1 MAQKSEF
8 ASLSDLAL
16 KQGVSHSD
24 LLSEIHDVILYEY
37 KKMYPDGPQTVEVLV
52 DEKTGEVRIM
62 RDKKD
67 ITPEG
72 FAHVAER
79 IAREVVIKK
88 LESEEI
94 GESVLGKEEPKP
106 ELEKSPKKESDLGK
120 WLFSIIFWGYNLLY
134 IFLLFIFVANFL
146 INKDYREDIFNIVKN
161 LGVHRA
167 IFVGIA
173 AIVPLVTIFSAV
185 KLISKK
191 SFDKLGTLFFLFE
204 VPLVVL
210 PLFLSNMFQ
219 NPTPIIWFF
228 LAIFIFSIPV
238 FFLHIL
244 DIQVESKQAL
254 VGVTFLREATLLS
267 VGYAVILFSFA
278 VPLILGG
285 IIRMISDY
293 FLNDVFRIST
303 SYYYPHYFNPF
314 EVLITIFFGGLFIL
328 ILLSLTLGP
337 YILFLSL
344 LKIFL
349 KSREKL
355 SKVIANPKA
364 DKILAGFAAL
374 WFMVFLGLSYQPN
387 ADKYIEKLERL
398 SEVKTFEDKEEIA
411 RQLLPEETKIKR
423 AFDDLKNV
431 RSRYLMAKS
440 DDYIKDTYIE
450 VLNFSDISAELV
462 QQSFVALAYPF
473 VYQGSLDRGQ
483 VALKNFEYLFGR
495 DLYSSSQATGVK
507 NVNLVEREVSV
518 KTNYEG
524 LVATV
529 TVTEEYQNST
539 FQDQEV
545 IYEFSLPSDSTVID
559 LKLGPELEFPGIIAP
574 KGAAAR
580 TYQQEVT
587 RRRDPALL
595 EETGPS
601 QYRLRV
607 FPVPGKNSS
616 VILGKNQKVQF
627 SYVTPITFKGF
638 GLPVYSKE
646 QNIKTGK
653 IRYLVEGQDA
663 SSDGTYL
670 INDSIS
676 ATIQSLCSRKNP
688 ILANTKFANA
698 SVYLIPNIALLNG
711 SDCGKEGIALS
722 KTAKNLRIA
731 LIFDVSYTNK
741 NNKLVGQFKDL
752 IKNNPSLLSENTVE
766 VYKFNDLLSEGK
778 VIKATSEDNLDFDYF
793 GVSDWVKVVHDLDGT
808 YDFAILIT
816 NEDQP
821 PLKQTISIKKDFPV
835 YLVHENMVP
844 PYTTTITGE
853 LFQGGGNIF
862 TDVADALNAG
872 VVGSMTKNYG
882 GNELIMPGPTFSYYS
897 DVSVDQLTGIDW
909 LNINSGVDSL
919 SKIIAKKLVDRKIK
933 GQVGALD
940 SQIAF
945 LDTLHKFALA
955 NTVVTPYSSLI
966 ALVNERQLQ
975 NLQQQAQNMDR
986 YKELAPSSTPTSRII
1001 NPMLDGVSPF
1011 GGMQQLNISPGGQF
1025 EGVTGGGGPFG
1036 AIAQPGMMALD
1047 GGGGGGGGGLG
1058 FSGFSF
1064 IILANLIILGGG
1076 LTVLIV
1082 LKLKKS
1088 FKRK

>member
-8 ASLSDLAL
+8 ASLSDIVLS
-16 KQGVSHSD
+16 QGIPHSEII
-24 LLSEIHDVILYEY
+24 SEIHDRVLVEY
-37 KKMYPDGPQTVEVLV
+37 KRLYPDEIKTVEVLV
-52 DEKTGEVRIM
+52 NEKTGEVRLM
-62 RDKKD
+62 RDKED
-67 ITPEG
+67 VTPAS
-72 FAHVAER
+72 FISTAER
-79 IAREVVIKK
+79 VAREVVIEK
-88 LESEEI
+88 LGTGKEKVP
-94 GESVLGKEEPKP
+94 ESVETEI
-106 ELEKSPKKESDLGK
+106 EVPKKESGLGK
-120 WLFSIIFWGYNLLY
+120 WLFGIIFWGYNFLY
-134 IFLLFIFVANFL
+134 IFILFIFIANFL
-146 INKDYREDIFNIVKN
+146 INKNYREDFFEIIKN
-161 LGVHRA
+161 LGIHRA
-167 IFVGIA
+167 LFIGIA
-173 AIVPLVTIFSAV
+173 GIVPLITIFTAV
-185 KLISKK
+185 KLLSKK
-191 SFDKLGTLFFLFE
+191 TFDKLGTLFFLFE

-244 DIQVESKQAL
+244 DIQVETKQAL

-285 IIRMISDY
+285 IVRMISDY

-314 EVLITIFFGGLFIL
+314 EILITIFFGGLFIL

-355 SKVIANPKA
+355 SKVVASEKA

-374 WFMVFLGLSYQPN
+374 WFIVFLGLSYQPN

-431 RSRYLMAKS
+431 RSRYLMARS
-440 DDYIKDTYIE
+440 DDYVKDAYTEI
-450 VLNFSDISAELV
+450 LNFSDISAELV

-473 VYQGSLDRGQ
+473 VYQGSLDRSQ
-483 VALKNFEYLFGR
+483 IALKSFEYLFGR
-495 DLYSSSQATGVK
+495 DLYGSSQATGVK
-507 NVNLVEREVSV
+507 NVNLVEREISA
-518 KTNYEG
+518 KTDYEG
-524 LVATV
+524 LIATV

-545 IYEFSLPSDSTVID
+545 IYEFSLPADSVVID

-607 FPVPGKNSS
+607 FPVPAKNSN

-653 IRYLVEGQDA
+653 IRYLVEGQDVT
-663 SSDGTYL
+663 SDGAYL
-670 INDSIS
+670 TNDSIS
-676 ATIQSLCSRKNP
+676 DTIQSPCSRKNS
-688 ILANTKFANA
+688 ILANAKFASA
-698 SVYLIPNIALLNG
+698 SAYLIPNIALVDG
-711 SDCGKEGIALS
+711 SDCGKDGASLA

-741 NNKLVGQFKDL
+741 NNKLIDQTKDL
-752 IKNNPSLLSENTVE
+752 IKNNSSLLSENTVE

-778 VIKATSEDNLDFDYF
+778 IIKDTSDDNFDFDFF
-793 GVSDWVKVVHDLDGT
+793 GVSDWVKAVHDLDGT

-821 PLKQTISIKKDFPV
+821 PLKQTTSIKKDFPV
-835 YLVHENMVP
+835 YLVHENEIP

-862 TDVADALNAG
+862 TDMTGAFNAG
-872 VVGSMTKNYG
+872 VVGSMAKNHSG

-897 DVSVDQLTGIDW
+897 DVSVDQLMGVDW

-919 SKIIAKKLVDRKIK
+919 SKIIAKKLVDRKMK
-933 GQVGALD
+933 GQPGALD
-940 SQIAF
+940 SQIGF

-986 YKELAPSSTPTSRII
+986 YKELASPATGGTIR
-1001 NPMLDGVSPF
+1001 NPAIGVSPF
-1011 GGMQQLNISPGGQF
+1011 GMETLDLVPGAQMR
-1025 EGVTGGGGPFG
+1025 GVGGGMFG
-1036 AIAQPGMMALD
+1036 AIAQPGMAAFD
-1047 GGGGGGGGGLG
+1047 GGGGGFG
-1058 FSGFSF
+1058 FSGFSL
-1064 IILANLIILGGG
+1064 IILANVIILGGG
-1076 LTVLIV
+1076 LTIFIF
-1082 LKLKKS
+1082 LKIKKS